1 MQLDIGNR
9 QDFDRIE
16 FSNAAGLTLALYKN
30 GGTAGLFLDAL
41 MINQVEGRPL
51 QGGLDQVWLRVHTT
65 DGIESLPVSGTAAAC
80 SFHKNGAV
88 WQQETGTIEASMQMM
103 LHPELP
109 ILFRVCHAR
118 NTGTR
123 PVTLDWL
130 AGQDIGLADSGMLKN
145 NEAYVCQYLDH
156 RIASHPIA
164 EKVVLSRN
172 NLHSSNPFAMHC
184 CLQGAQAAS
193 TDGYQ
198 FFGTEYKLSGVPAAL
213 HSPTLEN
220 RVRQYEFAYA
230 ALQSRTIELQAGQS
244 NTAVFALYVL
254 KEHPQG
260 VVRGR
265 SGAGRRLL
273 EGGSSAARAKARGRQ
288 GKRLL
293 RNDAIAG
300 RRSAGRSG
308 A

>member
-1 MQLDIGNR
+1 MAHKSFTERETHAVKLDTGKR
-9 QDFDRIE
+9 KDFERIE

-51 QGGLDQVWLRVHTT
+51 QGGLDQVWLRVHSAG
-65 DGIESLPVSGTAAAC
+65 GIESLPVSGTAAAC

-88 WQQETGTIEASMQMM
+88 WQQETSEIEASMQMM

-109 ILFRVCHAR
+109 ILFRVCHAH

-130 AGQDIGLADSGMLKN
+130 AGQDLGLADIGMLKN

-156 RIASHPIA
+156 RIVDHPIA
-164 EKVVLSRN
+164 AKVVLSRN

-184 CLQGAQAAS
+184 CLQGAQSAS

-198 FFGTEYKLSGVPAAL
+198 FFGTDYKLSGVPAAL
-213 HSPTLEN
+213 HCPDAGKPRPAV
-220 RVRQYEFAYA
+220 RVRLCGA
-230 ALQSRTIELQAGQS
+230 AVA
-244 NTAVFALYVL
+244 
-254 KEHPQG
+254 H
-260 VVRGR
+260 
-265 SGAGRRLL
+265 
-273 EGGSSAARAKARGRQ
+273 
-288 GKRLL
+288 
-293 RNDAIAG
+293 D
-300 RRSAGRSG
+300 
-308 A
+308 